1 MSVQIE
7 NPDTRVIDYNLI
19 LMFAKEN
26 RIDEAAEMIFDYR
39 LSLAMVKWNLEQAD
53 EELNIADFIAAVGD
67 YLISK
72 YILGD
77 SFMESNCDC

>member
-1 MSVQIE
+1 MSSEPSI
-7 NPDTRVIDYNLI
+7 ISYNTI
-19 LMFAKEN
+19 LELAQNGK
-26 RIDEAAEMIFDYR
+26 IDEAAETILNYK
-39 LSLAMVKWNLEQAD
+39 LSLSMVKWNLNMMD
-53 EELNIADFIAAVGD
+53 DKNDYSDFIAEVGD